1 MDKKLL
7 QRLILEECGCMARNS
22 ELPASIAAAMPML
35 SILGYSGG
43 MDNES
48 PRQSHHGS
56 YESEQGGSSFEDS
69 DDYEESSMIKGNLYN
84 MAQQAQEIHDIV
96 EDGDDLPECVQE
108 KIAVAS
114 EMLDVIYDYLHAE
127 LGQDE
132 MHEGKKPWYMKKRK
146 NMKKTNESEWYDIKK
161 TKAKKKR

>member
-1 MDKKLL
+1 MDKRLL

-22 ELPASIAAAMPML
+22 EIPASIAAAMPML
-35 SILGYSGG
+35 SILGYGG
-43 MDNES
+43 MGGMGGMGS
-48 PRQSHHGS
+48 MSH
-56 YESEQGGSSFEDS
+56 ESEDGHSSFEDS

-96 EDGDDLPECVQE
+96 EEGDDLPEWVQE

-127 LGQDE
+127 IGQDE
-132 MHEGKKPWYMKKRK
+132 MREGKKPWYMKKRK

>member
-1 MDKKLL
+1 MDKRLL

-22 ELPASIAAAMPML
+22 EIPASMAAAMPML
-35 SILGYSGG
+35 SILGYGG
-43 MDNES
+43 MGGMGS
-48 PRQSHHGS
+48 MSH
-56 YESEQGGSSFEDS
+56 ESEDGHSSFEDS

-96 EDGDDLPECVQE
+96 EEGDDLPEWVQE

-127 LGQDE
+127 IGQDE
-132 MHEGKKPWYMKKRK
+132 MREGKKPWYMKKRK